1 MTSAGGAD
9 SRGADAGGT
18 APAGLPSE
26 SLTAAEAELA
36 RVREVLESAARGD
49 ANAAEV
55 TEAVKGY
62 MEEHGPALK
71 AAAAAVGEEARRQT
85 LEQLYEW
92 RARLAAQT
100 EDQKRQP

>member
-1 MTSAGGAD
+1 MTST
-9 SRGADAGGT
+9 GGT
-18 APAGLPSE
+18 EPAGLPPE

-36 RVREVLESAARGD
+36 RVREVLEAAARGK
-49 ANAAEV
+49 AGGAEV
-55 TEAVKGY
+55 TDAVKGY

-71 AAAAAVGEEARRQT
+71 AAAAAIGEEARRQA

-100 EDQKRQP
+100 EEQKRQP

>member
-1 MTSAGGAD
+1 MTST
-9 SRGADAGGT
+9 GGT
-18 APAGLPSE
+18 EPAGLPPE

-36 RVREVLESAARGD
+36 RVREVLESAARGK
-49 ANAAEV
+49 AGGAEV
-55 TEAVKGY
+55 TDAVKGY

-71 AAAAAVGEEARRQT
+71 AAAAIGEEARRQT

-100 EDQKRQP
+100 EEQKRQP